1 MGKSGRVAPANAD
14 EPNAPSI
21 RRGNPNT
28 MRKVVLA
35 LVILLVLVLA
45 GGAAF
50 LTVWEVPP
58 PTTQMQIDIP
68 NERFT
73 R

>member
-1 MGKSGRVAPANAD
+1 
-14 EPNAPSI
+14 
-21 RRGNPNT
+21 
-28 MRKVVLA
+28 VVLA

-68 NERFT
+68 NESFT
-73 R
+73 H